1 MEMPSRY
8 VYLDFCIDTN
18 RINAKNKLPSMN
30 QLEIWGEKGI
40 IAIDNMCD
48 VAQDEASK
56 GSSSRFEKASSYV
69 YPITLDSHKQSDDF
83 IKIKNILFP
92 AKKALKQNE
101 ENDVII
107 VFHAKDTHCILI
119 TNDGGSKR
127 QPGGI
132 LGNKDRL
139 LNQIV
144 VKVIRDAD
152 AVILVEQKIRERD
165 ERAHRIA
172 KKFGEP
178 LPEWVGKDSG
188 VTKKT

>member
-1 MEMPSRY
+1 MKMPSRY

-30 QLEIWGEKGI
+30 QLDIWGKKGI
-40 IAIDNMCD
+40 IEIKNMCD
-48 VAQDEASK
+48 VAQEEARK
-56 GSSSRFEKASSYV
+56 GSSARFQKASECT
-69 YPITLDSHKQSDDF
+69 YPITLDSHRHSNEF

-92 AKKALKQNE
+92 EKTSFKQNE

-139 LNQIV
+139 LNEIG
-144 VKVIRDAD
+144 VKVIRDTE
-152 AVILVEQKIRERD
+152 AVVLVEKKIVERD
-165 ERAHRIA
+165 KKARRIA
-172 KKFGEP
+172 EKTGEA
-178 LPEWVGKDSG
+178 LPKWVGKDFIS
-188 VTKKT
+188 KQEP

>member
-30 QLEIWGEKGI
+30 RLRIWEEKGI
-40 IAIDNMCD
+40 ISIDNMCD

-56 GSSSRFEKASSYV
+56 GSSSRFEKASGYA

-139 LNQIV
+139 LNQIN
-144 VKVIRDAD
+144 VKVIRDTD
-152 AVILVEQKIRERD
+152 AIILVEQKIRERD
-165 ERAHRIA
+165 ERAQRIA
-172 KKFGEP
+172 YKFGKP

-188 VTKKT
+188 AIKKT

>member
-8 VYLDFCIDTN
+8 VCLDFCIDTN

-30 QLEIWGEKGI
+30 QLEIWAEKGI
-40 IAIDNMCD
+40 ISIDNMCD
-48 VAQDEASK
+48 VAQEEASK
-56 GSSSRFEKASSYV
+56 GSPSRFEKASRYV
-69 YPITLDSHKQSDDF
+69 YPITLNSHKQSDDF
-83 IKIKNILFP
+83 RKIKNILFP
-92 AKKALKQNE
+92 AIKSLKQNE
-101 ENDVII
+101 ENDIII

-139 LNQIV
+139 LNQV
-144 VKVIRDAD
+144 GVKVICDAD
-152 AVILVEQKIRERD
+152 AIILVEQKIRERD
-165 ERAHRIA
+165 EKAHRIA
-172 KKFGEP
+172 KKFGKP
-178 LPEWVGKDSG
+178 LPEWVGKDYV